1 MGTAFMLTQES
12 PIKQSLKDEILKTGP
27 EDPRLLRRVLAS
39 ADPKAYAEVQAMRGK
54 VPLEEWLGMLE
65 RVNIKDDDWQKKSG
79 PGTTETVSASDPTR
93 MV

>member
-1 MGTAFMLTQES
+1 
-12 PIKQSLKDEILKTGP
+12 
-27 EDPRLLRRVLAS
+27 
-39 ADPKAYAEVQAMRGK
+39 

-93 MV
+93 MVSLAIAAIDHIPTVKELVESIVRGAEEGLKRLDLLKEG